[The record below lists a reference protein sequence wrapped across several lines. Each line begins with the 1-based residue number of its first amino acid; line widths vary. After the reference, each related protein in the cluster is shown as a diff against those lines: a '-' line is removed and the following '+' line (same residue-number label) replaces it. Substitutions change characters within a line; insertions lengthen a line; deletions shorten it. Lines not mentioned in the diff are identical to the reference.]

1 MTKKILALIANLWQP
16 WKEQLKF
23 ENRDVKGNFKSVN
36 VCCENVTN
44 SDIFGMKTILL
55 HNLSKL

>member
-16 WKEQLKF
+16 WKEHL
-23 ENRDVKGNFKSVN
+23 NRDVKGNFKSVN